1 MLSPRRLVGAALA
14 LAAAWSLVPL
24 PDARAGGF
32 TIPLIGGRAST
43 KFAFVAK
50 PDDTSAAYH
59 NPAGLSL
66 LGPYQIDISGTGILS
81 YSAYRRCSIAS
92 PIGCAT
98 DASGNIRYEPTV
110 ETTKYG
116 SLPRG
121 FGILPYMGLSGRFGL
136 KRWNFG
142 LAVYSPHNA
151 TGSFPD
157 CKRDAHGAPTDCSG
171 APQRFHAMLG
181 TINTIYINPTAS
193 FEPHPAIAIG
203 LGVSAVRAAIT
214 LDRSLWAGGD
224 NGGAALFGWDGEGR
238 VRLDANTW
246 SWAFNLGVI
255 WHVGKTF
262 TKVRALRGLRLGL
275 SYSSQT
281 KFEFKDKMSLFQP
294 AIWSAIVENDG
305 CARAPDSTAND
316 AHVQCKA
323 RADFRFPMLV
333 RFGLNWE
340 ISKEWDIGFDVFWQ
354 QYSVY
359 KEIRIDFPEPL
370 ELVTGTTVNGTSEPK
385 SSTDSWSLALGV
397 QYAPRW
403 AKGLEMRS
411 GVIFDQSPYPNSTY
425 TLLSPD
431 ADKVG
436 WSLGVSYVF
445 KFGLEIGGGYI
456 MLRYFD
462 RIVRDSKIVPKIC
475 EEGDTDCLQTYPNAP
490 FSMNGDVKN
499 KIVHL
504 FAMHVGWR
512 FGGGKP
518 ALDAPQAAPPPPVGE
533 PPAGDP
539 RATPARTRPAPPPP
553 PPPRAAPPRRDAPAT
568 PRTLPPRRK
577 AAPTKAPAPVPP
589 ASPHTP

>member
-1 MLSPRRLVGAALA
+1 MYSLRRLVGSALA
-14 LAAAWSLVPL
+14 LLMALSLLQTPE
-24 PDARAGGF
+24 ARAGGF

-43 KFAFVAK
+43 KLAFVAK
-50 PDDTSAAYH
+50 PDDTSATYH

-66 LGPYQIDISGTGILS
+66 LGPYQIDLSGTGILS
-81 YSAYRRCSIAS
+81 YSAYSRCSAYG
-92 PIGCAT
+92 PGGMGCT
-98 DASGNIRYEPTV
+98 VDGSGSTLYEPTV
-110 ETTKYG
+110 ETTKYRN
-116 SLPRG
+116 LPRG
-121 FGILPYMGLSGRFGL
+121 FGVLPYMGMSGRFGL

-157 CKRDAHGAPTDCSG
+157 CKRDADGGPTDCSG

-181 TINTIYINPTAS
+181 TINTIYINPSAS

-203 LGVSAVRAAIT
+203 LGVAAVRAAIT
-214 LDRSLWAGGD
+214 LDRSLWVGGQNGSAG
-224 NGGAALFGWDGEGR
+224 LFWEGEGR
-238 VRLDANTW
+238 VRLQAATW
-246 SWAFNLGVI
+246 SWAFNFGAI

-262 TKVRALRGLRLGL
+262 RKVRALRGLRLGF

-281 KFEFKDKMSLFQP
+281 KFNFKDKMSLYQP
-294 AIWSAIVENDG
+294 AIWATISENDG
-305 CARAPDSTAND
+305 CQRADGSSTED
-316 AHVQCKA
+316 GHVQCKA
-323 RADFRFPMLV
+323 EATFRFPMLV

-340 ISKEWDIGFDVFWQ
+340 LTKEWDIGFDVFWQ

-359 KEIRIDFPEPL
+359 KEIRIDFPDPL
-370 ELVTGTTVNGTSEPK
+370 ELVTGTTVGGTSEPK
-385 SSTDSWSLALGV
+385 NSVDSWSFALGV
-397 QYAPRW
+397 QYSPRW
-403 AKGLEMRS
+403 AKGLEIRS
-411 GVIFDQSPYPNSTY
+411 GVIFDESPYPNSTY

-431 ADKVG
+431 ADKIGV
-436 WSLGVSYVF
+436 SLGASYVF

-475 EEGDTDCLQTYPNAP
+475 EVGDTDCETSYPSAP

-518 ALDAPQAAPPPPVGE
+518 PLEPPKVGVVVAPPAE
-533 PPAGDP
+533 DP
-539 RATPARTRPAPPPP
+539 RATPARTQPAAPPP
-553 PPPRAAPPRRDAPAT
+553 PPPRAM
-568 PRTLPPRRK
+568 LPRRK
-577 AAPTKAPAPVPP
+577 SPAKPGTAPPHRKGTAPAKAPPAPAPRP
-589 ASPHTP
+589 

>member
-1 MLSPRRLVGAALA
+1 MYSVRRLVGLALA
-14 LAAAWSLVPL
+14 LLMVASVLPVREAW
-24 PDARAGGF
+24 AGGF

-43 KFAFVAK
+43 KLAFVAK

-66 LGPYQIDISGTGILS
+66 LGPYQIDLSGTGILS
-81 YSAYRRCSIAS
+81 YSAYSRCSLAS
-92 PIGCAT
+92 PVGCAT

-110 ETTKYG
+110 ETTRYG
-116 SLPRG
+116 NLPRG
-121 FGILPYMGLSGRFGL
+121 FGILPYMGMSGRFGL

-157 CKRDAHGAPTDCSG
+157 CERDENGAPTDCSG

-193 FEPHPAIAIG
+193 FEPHPAISIG

-214 LDRSLWAGGD
+214 LDRSLWVGGPD
-224 NGGAALFGWDGEGR
+224 GGAALFWNGEGR
-238 VRLDANTW
+238 VRLEANTW
-246 SWAFNLGVI
+246 SWAFNFGVI
-255 WHVGKTF
+255 WHVGKTLP
-262 TKVRALRGLRLGL
+262 KVRALKGLRLGF

-281 KFEFKDKMSLFQP
+281 NFRFKDKMSLFQP
-294 AIWSAIVENDG
+294 AIWATIAENDG
-305 CARAPDSTAND
+305 CSRAPGSSMDD
-316 AHVQCKA
+316 GHVRCKA
-323 RADFRFPMLV
+323 EADFKFPMLV

-340 ISKEWDIGFDVFWQ
+340 VTREWDIGFDVFWQ

-370 ELVTGTTVNGTSEPK
+370 TLATGTTVGGTAEPK
-385 SSTDSWSLALGV
+385 NSTDSWSFALGV
-397 QYAPRW
+397 QYSPRW
-403 AKGLEMRS
+403 AKGLEIRS
-411 GVIFDQSPYPNSTY
+411 GVIYDESPYPAETY

-431 ADKVG
+431 ADKIG

-462 RIVRDSKIVPKIC
+462 RIIRNSKIVPKIC
-475 EEGDTDCLQTYPNAP
+475 EVGDTDCQTSYPDAP

-518 ALDAPQAAPPPPVGE
+518 PLTRPKAVPPPS
-533 PPAGDP
+533 PPAEDP
-539 RATPARTRPAPPPP
+539 RAARAPTRPVTPPPP
-553 PPPRAAPPRRDAPAT
+553 PPGAKS
-568 PRTLPPRRK
+568 PRRK
-577 AAPTKAPAPVPP
+577 ATPPPTRPAMRREGPAPVKTFP
-589 ASPHTP
+589 AANP

>member
-1 MLSPRRLVGAALA
+1 MYFLRRLVGLTLVLA
-14 LAAAWSLVPL
+14 MAGGLLRSS
-24 PDARAGGF
+24 DARAGGF

-43 KFAFVAK
+43 KLAFVAK

-66 LGPYQIDISGTGILS
+66 LGPYQIDISGTTILS
-81 YSAYRRCSIAS
+81 RSAYSRCSLAS

-98 DASGNIRYEPTV
+98 DSAGNIAYEPTIR
-110 ETTKYG
+110 TTKYG
-116 SLPRG
+116 SMPAG
-121 FGILPYMGLSGRFGL
+121 FGILPYMGMSGRFGL

-157 CKRDAHGAPTDCSG
+157 CKRDENGAPIDCSM
-171 APQRFHAMLG
+171 APQRFHAVLG
-181 TINTIYINPTAS
+181 KITTIYINPTVS
-193 FEPHPAIAIG
+193 YEPHPAISLG
-203 LGVSAVRAAIT
+203 VGVSAVRAAII
-214 LDRSLWAGGD
+214 LDRSLWVGGENGTAGIFW
-224 NGGAALFGWDGEGR
+224 NGEGR

-246 SWAFNLGVI
+246 SWAFNFGLL

-262 TKVRALRGLRLGL
+262 PKVRALRGLRFGF

-281 KFEFKDKMSLFQP
+281 KFSFRDKMSLFQP
-294 AIWSAIVENDG
+294 AIWATIAENEG
-305 CARAPDSTAND
+305 CAKAPDSSMND
-316 AHVQCKA
+316 GHVQCQA
-323 RADFRFPMLV
+323 QADLTFPMLV

-340 ISKEWDIGFDVFWQ
+340 LSKEWDIGFDVFWQ

-359 KEIRIDFPEPL
+359 KEIRIEFSEPL
-370 ELVTGTTVNGTSEPK
+370 TLATGTTVGETVEPK
-385 SSTDSWSLALGV
+385 NSFDIWSFALGA
-397 QYAPRW
+397 QYAPK
-403 AKGLEMRS
+403 AVKGLEIRG
-411 GVIFDQSPYPNSTY
+411 GVIFDQSPYPDNTY

-431 ADKVG
+431 ADKIGV
-436 WSLGVSYVF
+436 SLGVSYVF

-475 EEGDTDCLQTYPNAP
+475 EVGDTDCEASYPSAP

-518 ALDAPQAAPPPPVGE
+518 SLQSPKAIPV
-533 PPAGDP
+533 PASDP
-539 RATPARTRPAPPPP
+539 RAAPARTEPAPPPP
-553 PPPRAAPPRRDAPAT
+553 PPSPARVESPRRVAPTPVAPPA
-568 PRTLPPRRK
+568 RK
-577 AAPTKAPAPVPP
+577 APVPAP
-589 ASPHTP
+589 PAASPRP

>member
-1 MLSPRRLVGAALA
+1 MYSLRRLVGMALA
-14 LAAAWSLVPL
+14 LLMTVTLLQPSE
-24 PDARAGGF
+24 ARAGGF

-43 KFAFVAK
+43 KLAFVAK

-81 YSAYRRCSIAS
+81 YSAYRRCSLSS

-98 DASGNIRYEPTV
+98 DSSGNIRYEPTV
-110 ETTKYG
+110 ETTQYG
-116 SLPRG
+116 NLPRG
-121 FGILPYMGLSGRFGL
+121 FGILPYMGMSGRFGL

-157 CKRDAHGAPTDCSG
+157 CKRDENGGPTDCSG

-193 FEPHPAIAIG
+193 YEPHPAISIG

-214 LDRSLWAGGD
+214 LDRSLWVGGPD
-224 NGGAALFGWDGEGR
+224 GGAGLFFPWEGEGR
-238 VRLDANTW
+238 VRLEASTW
-246 SWAFNLGVI
+246 SWAFNLGLI
-255 WHVGKTF
+255 WHLGKTF
-262 TKVRALRGLRLGL
+262 PKVRVLKGLRLGF

-281 KFEFKDKMSLFQP
+281 KFRFSDKMSLFQP
-294 AIWSAIVENDG
+294 AIWATIAENDG
-305 CARAPDSTAND
+305 CSRAPDSSLD
-316 AHVQCKA
+316 DGHVQCKA
-323 RADFRFPMLV
+323 QADFRFPMLV

-340 ISKEWDIGFDVFWQ
+340 ITGEWDIGFDVFWQ

-370 ELVTGTTVNGTSEPK
+370 ELRTGTSVSGTAEPK
-385 SSTDSWSLALGV
+385 NSTDSWSFALGV
-397 QYAPRW
+397 QYSPRW
-403 AKGLEMRS
+403 AKGLEIRG
-411 GVIFDQSPYPNSTY
+411 GVIYDESPYPNSTY

-436 WSLGVSYVF
+436 WSLGVSYLF

-462 RIVRDSKIVPKIC
+462 RIIRDSVIVPKIC
-475 EEGDTDCLQTYPNAP
+475 EVGETDCQTSYPDAP

-518 ALDAPQAAPPPPVGE
+518 ALTSKPVTAPPP

-539 RATPARTRPAPPPP
+539 RA
-553 PPPRAAPPRRDAPAT
+553 APAT
-568 PRTLPPRRK
+568 PRP
-577 AAPTKAPAPVPP
+577 
-589 ASPHTP
+589 